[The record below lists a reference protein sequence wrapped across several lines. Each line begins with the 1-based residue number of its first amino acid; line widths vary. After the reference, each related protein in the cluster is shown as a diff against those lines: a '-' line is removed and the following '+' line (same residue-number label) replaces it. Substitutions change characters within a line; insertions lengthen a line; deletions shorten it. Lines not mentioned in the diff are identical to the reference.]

1 MGTRDNNTICGLEK
15 WVPIPSNDSAILIN
29 ELAVAVFNVPTGV
42 FAFLSNL
49 AIIVTVIKTPS
60 LQKPSNILLCTLATA
75 DCLTG
80 ITVQPI
86 FVAWRL
92 VIQGIY
98 KSCSRQRELSSA
110 FALYSRLVTGWSF
123 VNMAVISCDRC
134 YALSKPFAYRANV
147 TKWGKYLFL
156 SQLLC
161 EAVS

>member
-1 MGTRDNNTICGLEK
+1 MGTTENNIICGLEK
-15 WVPIPSNDSAILIN
+15 WVPIPSNDSATSTN
-29 ELAVAVFNVPTGV
+29 DLAVAVFNVPSAV

-75 DCLTG
+75 DCLNG

-92 VIQGIY
+92 VIQRIH
-98 KSCSRQRELSSA
+98 KSCSHQLELSSA
-110 FALYSRLVTGWSF
+110 FSLYSILVTGWTC
-123 VNMAVISCDRC
+123 VNLAVISCERC

-147 TKWGKYLFL
+147 TKGGK
-156 SQLLC
+156 
-161 EAVS
+161 

>member
-1 MGTRDNNTICGLEK
+1 M
-15 WVPIPSNDSAILIN
+15 VPIPSNDSAILVN
-29 ELAVAVFNVPTGV
+29 ELAVAVVNVPTGV

-60 LQKPSNILLCTLATA
+60 LQRPSNILLCTLATA

-92 VIQGIY
+92 VIHGIY

-147 TKWGKYLFL
+147 TKWGNYLFL

-161 EAVS
+161 EALS